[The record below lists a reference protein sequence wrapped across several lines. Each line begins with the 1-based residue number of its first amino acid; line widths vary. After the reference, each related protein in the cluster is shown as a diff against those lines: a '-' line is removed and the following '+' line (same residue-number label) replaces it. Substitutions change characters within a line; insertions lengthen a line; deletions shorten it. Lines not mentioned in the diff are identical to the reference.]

1 MPSAAVP
8 DSRHCLTGKNYLS
21 GSHFEILWSNLGQT
35 VIPDK
40 LTLHGTANAT
50 LVIVTLLVCACAP
63 ARTPRVAAVPPGPGL
78 PLLLTWLGEFT
89 RPAAAV
95 YPTLSDSVRFGS
107 LSGLALDVK
116 SGQWIG
122 AIDDREGTR
131 VAWLTIEFKGGQ
143 LQVTPSRM
151 MALRPGPG
159 VADRVARQSD
169 LEAIAA
175 LPDGTFLMSE
185 EGHVRAGEWWQPAIL
200 HVSRDGLVM
209 SVTPYPAVF
218 SITADPA
225 RGLRDNQGFESLT
238 VTPRGRVIAGLEQ
251 PLKED
256 GEATSFTHAGAGRL
270 IAFERNGDGWR
281 PGAEWRYMISPT
293 PRIEGLT
300 QICSDGENGLVDLL
314 ALSETTFVAMER
326 ACLMDATGEQSANT
340 VQLFTV
346 ELDGNEARKRPLLD
360 LSALVPKLS
369 PALARLENFE
379 ALSFGPTLPDG
390 TRTLLVVSDDNFRAT
405 QKTAFLLFAMK

>member
-1 MPSAAVP
+1 MA
-8 DSRHCLTGKNYLS
+8 D
-21 GSHFEILWSNLGQT
+21 LGQT
-35 VIPDK
+35 VIPNK
-40 LTLHGTANAT
+40 LTLHGTAPAIC
-50 LVIVTLLVCACAP
+50 VIVTVFVCACAP
-63 ARTPRVAAVPPGPGL
+63 SRMPRVPAAAAEPGR

-95 YPTLSDSVRFGS
+95 YPALNDSVRFGS
-107 LSGLALDVK
+107 LSGLARDLK

-131 VAWLTIEFKGGQ
+131 VAWLTIEFAGGQ
-143 LQVTPSRM
+143 LRVSPSRM
-151 MALRPGPG
+151 MALTPGPG
-159 VADRVARQSD
+159 VADRVARESD
-169 LEAIAA
+169 LEAIAV
-175 LPDGTFLMSE
+175 LPDGSFLMSE
-185 EGHVRAGEWWQPAIL
+185 EGHVRDGEWWQPAIL
-200 HVSRDGLVM
+200 HVRRDGVVV
-209 SVTPYPAVF
+209 SVTPYPPVF

-256 GEATSFTHAGAGRL
+256 DEPTSFTHAGAGRL
-270 IAFERNGDGWR
+270 IAFERHGDHWQ
-281 PGAEWRYMISPT
+281 PGPEWRYMIAAT
-293 PRIEGLT
+293 PRIEGFP

-314 ALSETTFVAMER
+314 ALSETTLVAMER
-326 ACLMDATGEQSANT
+326 ACLMDSAGQHSANA

-346 ELDGNEARKRPLLD
+346 ELDGHEARKRPLLD

-379 ALSFGPTLPDG
+379 ALSFGPTLSDG

-405 QKTAFLLFAMK
+405 QKTSFLLFGIR